1 MRGQAF
7 VALGALVCALAATAQ
22 PAAAQGYGQG
32 GYYSATPQQTYTQ
45 QACQDSRNRR
55 MVGGAVIGAL
65 AGAVLGNNMG
75 DHENDMLGAVLGGAA
90 GAAIGRQTAR
100 CETPQQQGYYGR
112 GQPAPYQQPYGDD
125 DDLYGGP
132 YQPSSYGGQQ
142 SSANCR
148 WGEVVTRDPDGYE
161 MRDRAYMC
169 RGRDG
174 VWRVQG

>member
-1 MRGQAF
+1 MRGQVLA
-7 VALGALVCALAATAQ
+7 ALGALAGTLAFAQ

-32 GYYSATPQQTYTQ
+32 YYSATPAQTYAE

-55 MVGGAVIGAL
+55 MAAGAAIGAI

-75 DHENDMLGAVLGGAA
+75 DGENDVLGAVLGGAA

-100 CETPQQQGYYGR
+100 CEPPQHYGGYN
-112 GQPAPYQQPYGDD
+112 APYQSDPYADD

-132 YQPSSYGGQQ
+132 YQPSSYGGGYGAGQ
-142 SSANCR
+142 NCR
-148 WGEVVTRDPDGYE
+148 WGEVITRDPNGYE
-161 MRDRAYMC
+161 YRERAYMC

-174 VWRVQG
+174 RWRVQD